1 MGMIYKTLDWKSV
14 NKNVLKMFEFYV
26 KKRYRI
32 NFFVVQRAIAII
44 GQIATLLRYI
54 VYGT

>member
-1 MGMIYKTLDWKSV
+1 MCMIHKTLDWKSV
-14 NKNVLKMFEFYV
+14 NKNVIKDFEFYV
-26 KKRYRI
+26 KI
-32 NFFVVQRAIAII
+32 TLSHQLFVVQRATAII